1 MNHGILGLTVR
12 NFRTL
17 TDITL
22 PLGPLTVMV
31 GPNAAGKSNVLHA
44 LEFLGDVARR
54 GIEPALNDLGGFDV
68 LAFRGASRPVSR
80 LSVGVEGVWS
90 DFASAEE
97 PDRYELSISH
107 PRLPE
112 TSRRRYT
119 TYRRERFTQHPEDGI
134 ETSIELSSSSL
145 TFTSK
150 LEADGAYVPLTVGRM
165 DSVLHQAVPLPQES
179 PSAAAVRDLAQHL
192 REIRVFDPDVR
203 AARQPAAIS
212 KAGHHLSDDGSNLA
226 DFLKTLRDVRDEHE
240 DGRRVIWEALLDDVR
255 TVVPQIS
262 DIHLV
267 DTPGRAG
274 YLSVELEENSL
285 RGRTRLQDASFG
297 TVRLLCLLALF
308 HDPNPPLLTCIE
320 EIDHGIHPH
329 ALELLAGRLRE
340 ASRRAQFL
348 VTTHSPAFVN
358 ELEPEEFV
366 VCERGEDGA
375 SVIPALTTDEV
386 RERIEASEGM
396 PLGELWFAN
405 TLGGGL

>member
-1 MNHGILGLTVR
+1 MNHRILGLTVR

-17 TDITL
+17 TDTKL

-44 LEFLGDVARR
+44 LEFLGDVAQQ
-54 GIEPALNDLGGFDV
+54 GIQRALHDLGGFDV
-68 LAFRGASRPVSR
+68 LAFRGSSRSVSR
-80 LSVGVEGVWS
+80 ISVGIEGIWS
-90 DFASAEE
+90 DFASPEE

-107 PRLPE
+107 PRLPD
-112 TSRRRYT
+112 TSRKRYT
-119 TYRRERFTQHPEDGI
+119 TYRRERFTQHPENGI
-134 ETSIELSSSSL
+134 ESSIELTSSSL
-145 TFTSK
+145 TVTSP
-150 LEADGAYVPLTVGRM
+150 LEADRAPTPLTVGRM
-165 DSVLHQAVPLPQES
+165 DSALHDVVPLPDKS
-179 PSAAAVRDLAQHL
+179 PSVASVRDMKRHL
-192 REIRVFDPDVR
+192 QAIRVFDPNVR
-203 AARQPAAIS
+203 AAREPAAIT
-212 KAGHHLSDDGSNLA
+212 KAGRHLRDDASNLA
-226 DFLKTLRDVRDEHE
+226 DFLKTLYEVRDEQR
-240 DGRRVIWEALLDDVR
+240 DGRRAIWEALLEDVR

-267 DTPGRAG
+267 DTPGKAG

-329 ALELLAGRLRE
+329 ALELLAQRLRE

-358 ELEPEEFV
+358 ELEPDEFV
-366 VCERGEDGA
+366 VCERGQDGA
-375 SVIPALTTDEV
+375 SVIPALSTDEV